1 MASDS
6 GLQVGQQITLVQAN
20 SGVITNTTSLDQ
32 ATLKKNSNAF
42 ISYDFEEVAGLND
55 AIAVIVTGKEADTA
69 NARALAESRAAGVA
83 LLNQSSDLLIDQGFG
98 AVKFNG
104 EGVVKDTYGLPPRV
118 AAAFVTIQAPLLKP
132 TVLALLPDWRK
143 RQQWITAFGTWEH
156 FLKTAIPTTAP
167 IMTELTELYVVTVT
181 LLTTAAAY

>member
-83 LLNQSSDLLIDQGFG
+83 LLNQSSDLLID
-98 AVKFNG
+98 
-104 EGVVKDTYGLPPRV
+104 
-118 AAAFVTIQAPLLKP
+118 
-132 TVLALLPDWRK
+132 
-143 RQQWITAFGTWEH
+143 
-156 FLKTAIPTTAP
+156 
-167 IMTELTELYVVTVT
+167 
-181 LLTTAAAY
+181 